1 MRRSSFSLLPSSFI
15 LRKRGDIVKTGILLA
30 AAIAVGVQAA
40 PAGQETGTP
49 RLRKQIQTMEGVLA
63 RAVRS
68 GAEDMARRMQ
78 SRDPSLMLFTGQA
91 RARGFVLEGYGVFF
105 DVEIPALRPTVVWAA
120 RTLERD
126 ATMANA
132 IDSLRQALAAIPA
145 GPTRIE
151 AERALKHVQQLS
163 PAQHQRS
170 QAGMMAPGS
179 VQATSA
185 DAAAADDPH
194 TSYTEAVKN
203 ALIDAMLDYSLPMD
217 LGADE
222 WLTVAARDSE
232 GPLTPDEIY
241 DASTIVLR
249 VKGSDLATYA
259 ADRSKRSEVR
269 GRVQVREF

>member
-1 MRRSSFSLLPSSFI
+1 VAQDPRDGSQRR
-15 LRKRGDIVKTGILLA
+15 RN
-30 AAIAVGVQAA
+30 
-40 PAGQETGTP
+40 
-49 RLRKQIQTMEGVLA
+49 QIQIMEGVLS

-68 GAEDMARRMQ
+68 GAEDLARRMQ
-78 SRDPSLMLFTGQA
+78 SRDPSLLLFTGQA

-132 IDSLRQALAAIPA
+132 IDSLRQALAAMPSGPA
-145 GPTRIE
+145 RVE
-151 AERALKHVQQLS
+151 AEQALKQVQQFT
-163 PAQHQRS
+163 PGQGQRPP
-170 QAGMMAPGS
+170 GAPGARS
-179 VQATSA
+179 VQAAS
-185 DAAAADDPH
+185 DDDPH

-203 ALIDAMLDYSLPMD
+203 ALVDAMLDYSLPMD
-217 LGADE
+217 LGAEE

-241 DASTIVLR
+241 DATTIVIR

-259 ADRSKRSEVR
+259 ADRSRRSEVR

>member
-1 MRRSSFSLLPSSFI
+1 M
-15 LRKRGDIVKTGILLA
+15 LLA
-30 AAIAVGVQAA
+30 LAVVLATAAA
-40 PAGQETGTP
+40 PAAQDQASGAH
-49 RLRKQIQTMEGVLA
+49 RRRSQIQMMEGVLT

-68 GAEDMARRMQ
+68 GAEDLARRMQ

-105 DVEIPALRPTVVWAA
+105 DVEIPALRPTVVWAS

-132 IDSLRQALAAIPA
+132 IDSLRQALAAMPDGPA
-145 GPTRIE
+145 RLQ
-151 AERALKHVQQLS
+151 AEQALKYVQQLS
-163 PAQHQRS
+163 PG
-170 QAGMMAPGS
+170 QAARLPRIAMPNS
-179 VQATSA
+179 VQAATV
-185 DAAAADDPH
+185 DPVDDPH

-217 LGADE
+217 IGAEE

-241 DASTIVLR
+241 DASTIVIR
-249 VKGSDLATYA
+249 VKGSDLAVYA
-259 ADRSKRSEVR
+259 ADRTRRAEVR
-269 GRVQVREF
+269 SRVQVREF

>member
-1 MRRSSFSLLPSSFI
+1 M
-15 LRKRGDIVKTGILLA
+15 KTAILLA
-30 AAIAVGVQAA
+30 AAIAVGAQTV
-40 PAGQETGTP
+40 PAGQSTGTP

-78 SRDPSLMLFTGQA
+78 SRDPSIMLFTGQA

-105 DVEIPALRPTVVWAA
+105 DVEIPALRPTVIWAA

-126 ATMANA
+126 TTMANA

-163 PAQHQRS
+163 PTQNQRPP
-170 QAGMMAPGS
+170 AAMAAPGS
-179 VQATSA
+179 VQATIA
-185 DAAAADDPH
+185 DAADDPH
-194 TSYTEAVKN
+194 TSYTDAVKE

-259 ADRSKRSEVR
+259 ADRSKRAEVR
-269 GRVQVREF
+269 ARVQVREF

>member
-1 MRRSSFSLLPSSFI
+1 MRE
-15 LRKRGDIVKTGILLA
+15 GEIVRRGILLVS
-30 AAIAVGVQAA
+30 AIALAIQALPAAQQDTAA
-40 PAGQETGTP
+40 P
-49 RLRKQIQTMEGVLA
+49 RRRNQIQTMEGVLT

-68 GAEDMARRMQ
+68 GAEDLARRMQ

-120 RTLERD
+120 RTLEREQSIS
-126 ATMANA
+126 NA
-132 IDSLRQALAAIPA
+132 IDSLARALAAMPE
-145 GPTRIE
+145 GQTRAR
-151 AERALKHVQQLS
+151 AEQALKHVQQLN
-163 PAQHQRS
+163 PAPVQRP
-170 QAGMMAPGS
+170 QGMPQSGA
-179 VQATSA
+179 VQSAATQPV
-185 DAAAADDPH
+185 DDPH

-241 DASTIVLR
+241 DASTILIR
-249 VKGSDLATYA
+249 VKGSDLATFA
-259 ADRSKRSEVR
+259 ADRSKRAEVR

>member
-1 MRRSSFSLLPSSFI
+1 M
-15 LRKRGDIVKTGILLA
+15 KTGILLA
-30 AAIAVGVQAA
+30 SAIALAIPAFPAA
-40 PAGQETGTP
+40 QQDASPQ
-49 RLRKQIQTMEGVLA
+49 RRRNQIQTMEGVLT

-68 GAEDMARRMQ
+68 GAEDLARKMQ

-126 ATMANA
+126 QSITNA
-132 IDSLRQALAAIPA
+132 IESLARALAAMPE
-145 GPTRIE
+145 GPTRIR
-151 AERALKHVQQLS
+151 AEQALKHVQQLS
-163 PAQHQRS
+163 PAPAQRP
-170 QAGMMAPGS
+170 QGMPQSGT
-179 VQATSA
+179 VQSAATEPV
-185 DAAAADDPH
+185 DDPH

-203 ALIDAMLDYSLPMD
+203 SLIDAMLDYSLPMD
-217 LGADE
+217 LGPDE

-241 DASTIVLR
+241 DASTIVIR
-249 VKGSDLATYA
+249 VKGSDLAMFA
-259 ADRSKRSEVR
+259 ADRSKRAEVR

>member
-1 MRRSSFSLLPSSFI
+1 V
-15 LRKRGDIVKTGILLA
+15 KRGILLVSALTLAIQALPA
-30 AAIAVGVQAA
+30 AQQEQA
-40 PAGQETGTP
+40 PQ
-49 RLRKQIQTMEGVLA
+49 RRRNQIQMMEGVLT

-68 GAEDMARRMQ
+68 GAEDLARRMQ

-126 ATMANA
+126 QSMANA
-132 IDSLRQALAAIPA
+132 MESLARALAAMPE
-145 GPTRIE
+145 GPVRVR
-151 AERALKHVQQLS
+151 AEQALKHVQQLS
-163 PAQHQRS
+163 PAQAQRP
-170 QAGMMAPGS
+170 QGMPQSGA
-179 VQATSA
+179 VQT
-185 DAAAADDPH
+185 AAADPTNDPH

-217 LGADE
+217 LSSEEG
-222 WLTVAARDSE
+222 LTVAARDSE

-241 DASTIVLR
+241 DASTILIR

-259 ADRSKRSEVR
+259 ADRTKRAEVR
-269 GRVQVREF
+269 GRVEVREF

>member
-1 MRRSSFSLLPSSFI
+1 M
-15 LRKRGDIVKTGILLA
+15 LLA
-30 AAIAVGVQAA
+30 AAIAIGAQAV
-40 PAGQETGTP
+40 PAAQQDPATAGH
-49 RLRKQIQTMEGVLA
+49 RRRNQIQMMEGVLT

-68 GAEDMARRMQ
+68 GAEDLARRMQ

-126 ATMANA
+126 TTIANA
-132 IDSLRQALAAIPA
+132 LDSLRQALSAVPPGQTRLQAEQALKYMQQINPAQGQRALGMPPA
-145 GPTRIE
+145 GAVRPLD
-151 AERALKHVQQLS
+151 AD
-163 PAQHQRS
+163 
-170 QAGMMAPGS
+170 PG
-179 VQATSA
+179 V
-185 DAAAADDPH
+185 DDPH
-194 TSYTEAVKN
+194 SAYTEAVKN

-241 DASTIVLR
+241 EASTILIR

-259 ADRSKRSEVR
+259 ADRSKRAEVR
-269 GRVQVREF
+269 SRVKVSEF